1 MSKFTDFFFRTKETQ
16 QPDLCLFSE
25 KAETVDYFKDDR
37 SNPITYSGI
46 GKTKYGSGIPPATY
60 DSAISAVKSY
70 PVVYG
75 AISARSEAIG
85 GLGIKIFDV
94 KGDQEAEVKDHDIYT
109 VFRSPNPYQGTFEF
123 LEQIVQ
129 FLDVTGNAFIAIE
142 PPTPGTKQKFEMYVL
157 PTKYVAIVPDS
168 KIKVKEYRFYVNGQ
182 TVSYKPEEIIHI
194 KYSDVDDPYYGMT
207 PLTPATEVLTFE
219 GYRIQ
224 FASQYF
230 KNGAIPAGVLETD
243 ATLSDPMLKK
253 LRGDWNSIHGGIA
266 NSHKIAI
273 LMGGLK
279 YKAMTSPIK
288 DLDLTNLKRL
298 SRDDILMLFKMPAA
312 ILGDLSDT
320 SGEEGRQ
327 ALKAFWNTSLIPL
340 VRRIESSLNRGLR
353 DVYLKGGKQ
362 VLRFNLKA
370 VEALSDDKESQASY
384 VATLLGASVITSN
397 EGRAYLGLPPSS
409 DPNADKLMVS
419 NSFFGQQMIPAETAA
434 AAGSPT
440 ALNQEQPTA
449 KPNKDPKAKPAA
461 KPAATKPPK
470 KPTS

>member
-1 MSKFTDFFFRTKETQ
+1 MSKFTDFFFRSKEEPS
-16 QPDLCLFSE
+16 PDLCVFSE
-25 KAETVDYFKDDR
+25 KSEVVDYFKDDR

-46 GKTKYGSGIPPATY
+46 GQSKYGSGIPPATY

-109 VFRSPNPYQGTFEF
+109 VFRSPNPYQGSFEF

-142 PPTPGTKQKFEMYVL
+142 PPTPGSKQKFEMYVL

-168 KIKVKEYRFYVNGQ
+168 KVKVKEYRYYVNGQ
-182 TVSYKPEEIIHI
+182 TVAYKPEEIIHI

-370 VEALSDDKESQASY
+370 VEALSDDKDIQARYLSS
-384 VATLLGASVITSN
+384 LLSSSVVSPN
-397 EGRAYLGLPPSS
+397 EARAMIGMPPST
-409 DPNADKLMVS
+409 DPNADKLFIS
-419 NSFFGQQMIPAETAA
+419 NSAYGNLLIPADQANNATANNA
-434 AAGSPT
+434 
-440 ALNQEQPTA
+440 EKPTA
-449 KPNKDPKAKPAA
+449 KPPKEPATPKKTKPKA
-461 KPAATKPPK
+461 
-470 KPTS
+470 

>member
-1 MSKFTDFFFRTKETQ
+1 MSVFTNIFFRAKEVP
-16 QPDLCLFSE
+16 QPDLCIFSE
-25 KAETVDYFKDDR
+25 KSEMVDYFKDDR
-37 SNPITYSGI
+37 SNPVTYSGI
-46 GKTKYGSGIPPATY
+46 GKTKYGSGIPPSVY
-60 DSAISAVKSY
+60 DSAIAAIKSY

-75 AISARSEAIG
+75 AISARAEAVA
-85 GLGIKIFDV
+85 GLGVKVFDV

-109 VFRSPNPYQGTFEF
+109 VYRTPNPYQGSFEF
-123 LEQIVQ
+123 LEQVVYA
-129 FLDVTGNAFIAIE
+129 LDVTGNAFIAIE
-142 PPTPGTKQKFEMYVL
+142 PPTPGSKQKFELYVL

-168 KIKVKEYRFYVNGQ
+168 KVKVKEYRFYINGQ
-182 TVSYKPEEIIHI
+182 TVAYKPEEIIHI
-194 KYSDVDDPYYGMT
+194 KYSDVDDAYYGAT
-207 PLTPATEVLTFE
+207 PLTSATEVLTFE

-266 NSHKIAI
+266 NAHKIAI

-288 DLDLTNLKRL
+288 DLDLSNLKRL

-312 ILGDLSDT
+312 VLGDLSDT

-353 DVYLKGGKQ
+353 DLYLKGGKQ

-384 VATLLGASVITSN
+384 VSTLLGASVITAN
-397 EGRAYLGLPPSS
+397 EGRAYLGLPPST

-419 NSFFGQQMIPAETAA
+419 NSFFGNQMIPTDTAA

-449 KPNKDPKAKPAA
+449 KPNKDPKAKPPV
-461 KPAATKPPK
+461 KPTK
-470 KPTS
+470 KPTP

>member
-1 MSKFTDFFFRTKETQ
+1 MSKLTDFFFRTKETA

-37 SNPITYSGI
+37 SNPITYAGI

-94 KGDQEAEVKDHDIYT
+94 KGDQEAEVKDHDIYQ
-109 VFRSPNPYQGTFEF
+109 VYRSPNPYQGSFEF

-142 PPTPGTKQKFEMYVL
+142 PPTPGTKQKFELYVL

-168 KIKVKEYRFYVNGQ
+168 KIKVKEYIFYING
-182 TVSYKPEEIIHI
+182 TTTKYKPEEVIHI
-194 KYSDVDDPYYGMT
+194 KYSDVDDPYYGT
-207 PLTPATEVLTFE
+207 SPLTPATEVLTFE

-266 NSHKIAI
+266 NAHKIAI

-320 SGEEGRQ
+320 SGEEGRL

-353 DVYLKGGKQ
+353 DLYLKGGKQ
-362 VLRFNLKA
+362 ILRFNLKA
-370 VEALSDDKESQASY
+370 IEALSDDKDVQARYLSS
-384 VATLLGASVITSN
+384 LLASSVITPN
-397 EGRAYLGLPPSS
+397 EARILIGMAPLS
-409 DPNADKLMVS
+409 DPNSDVTYLS
-419 NSFFGQQMIPAETAA
+419 NSQFGNLLIPASTAA

-440 ALNQEQPTA
+440 ALNQEKPTT
-449 KPNKDPKAKPAA
+449 KPAKVT
-461 KPAATKPPK
+461 KPTPKPPK
-470 KPTS
+470 

>member
-1 MSKFTDFFFRTKETQ
+1 MSKFYDIFFRSKEEPI
-16 QPDLCLFSE
+16 QPDICVFSE
-25 KAETVDYFKDDR
+25 KSETIDYFKDDR
-37 SNPITYSGI
+37 SNPVMYSGV

-60 DSAISAVKSY
+60 DTAIAAIKAY

-75 AISARSEAIG
+75 AITARSEAIG

-94 KGDQEAEVKDHDIYT
+94 KGDQEAEVKDHDIYQ
-109 VFRSPNPYQGTFEF
+109 VYRNPNPYQGSFEF
-123 LEQIVQ
+123 LAEIVQ
-129 FLDVTGNAFIAIE
+129 SLDVTGNAFIAIE
-142 PPTPGTKQKFEMYVL
+142 PPTAGTKQKFELYLL
-157 PTKYVAIVPDS
+157 PTKYIAIIPDA
-168 KIKVKEYRFYVNGQ
+168 KVKVKEYRFYINGQ
-182 TVSYKPEEIIHI
+182 VVPYKPEEIIHI
-194 KYSDVDDPYYGMT
+194 KYSDVDDPYYGMS
-207 PLTPATEVLTFE
+207 PLTAATEVLTFE

-266 NSHKIAI
+266 NAHKIAI

-279 YKAMTSPIK
+279 YKPMTSPIK

-320 SGEEGRQ
+320 SGNEGQ
-327 ALKAFWNTSLIPL
+327 MALKAFWNTSLIPL

-353 DVYLKGGKQ
+353 ELYLKGGKQ

-370 VEALSDDKESQASY
+370 VEALSDDKDIQARYLSS
-384 VATLLGASVITSN
+384 LLSSSVVSPN
-397 EGRAYLGLPPSS
+397 EARAMIGMPPST
-409 DPNADKLMVS
+409 DPNADKLFIS
-419 NSFFGQQMIPAETAA
+419 NSAYGNLLIPADQANNATGNNAEK
-434 AAGSPT
+434 
-440 ALNQEQPTA
+440 PTA
-449 KPNKDPKAKPAA
+449 KPPKEPAA
-461 KPAATKPPK
+461 PKNTKP
-470 KPTS
+470 KP